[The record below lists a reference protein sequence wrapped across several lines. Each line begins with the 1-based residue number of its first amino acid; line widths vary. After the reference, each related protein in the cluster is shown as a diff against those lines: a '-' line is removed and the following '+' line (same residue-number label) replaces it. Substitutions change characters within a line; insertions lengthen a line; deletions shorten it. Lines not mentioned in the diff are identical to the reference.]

1 MTRDA
6 SADPGGSPTPL
17 MSPADLL
24 ELRMAMI
31 AIIGGGIWCL
41 AAILGSLAA
50 VSRLQGSR
58 RLLRRLLPIIG
69 FFIGLAGLVVIV
81 DSVQQSAAMPPGAGD
96 RAHTP
101 RECREMT
108 FSGWSAWRP
117 CESSDE

>member
-1 MTRDA
+1 MTGDA
-6 SADPGGSPTPL
+6 SADPGLSTPL
-17 MSPADLL
+17 IPPADLL
-24 ELRMAMI
+24 ELRMAMV

-58 RLLRRLLPIIG
+58 MILRRLLPIIG

-81 DSVQQSAAMPPGAGD
+81 DSVQQSAGMPPGVGD
-96 RAHTP
+96 GTHTP

-108 FSGWSAWRP
+108 FSGWSPWRS